1 MKNQNKKS
9 DNGKTGKTTPAK
21 SPVLET
27 GKSGS
32 KTMSK
37 KERSLMYKRHQDNI
51 ESMMESYAR
60 FCLGHTPHTIPSIKR
75 NFEMSID
82 NVLGWIASDNQ
93 QPLVCEAE
101 N

>member
-9 DNGKTGKTTPAK
+9 DNGKTGKTTPEE
-21 SPVLET
+21 SPVLVT

-37 KERSLMYKRHQDNI
+37 KERSLMYRKYQDSL
-51 ESMMESYAR
+51 ESMMESYTR
-60 FCLGHTPHTIPSIKR
+60 YCLGHTTHTIPSIKK

-82 NVLGWIASDNQ
+82 NVLGWLASDNQ
-93 QPLVCEAE
+93 QPLVSEVE
-101 N
+101 I